1 MSSTSHGTVADETHV
16 SSLHSIGL
24 LLAAGIQDLE
34 GTVPAKLAGA
44 DYRSYSYSSE
54 ELIRG
59 RPVHAT
65 VPVRSPQK
73 VSAKDLVAELDS
85 INAQIHRIM
94 FQVERAVAR
103 LATSG

>member
-1 MSSTSHGTVADETHV
+1 MSSTSHGTAADEIHV

-44 DYRSYSYSSE
+44 DDRSYSYSSE

-59 RPVHAT
+59 RPVQAT
-65 VPVRSPQK
+65 IPARSPQK